1 MKSGS
6 LNDLNI
12 TLPQLPKEK
21 LLANDFFGANINVYE
36 VKKID
41 IHEDFKNFYDAF
53 NYLRRHH
60 DLAILTVAKPFD
72 NETQKGELQTKSY
85 EPKSKN
91 CYTFLRLLPL
101 LQLGKD
107 TLYHVKKLSWSRFKQ
122 LYNKPDSTR

>member
-21 LLANDFFGANINVYE
+21 LLANDFFGTDVNVYE

-41 IHEDFKNFYDAF
+41 IHEDFRDLLFHDIYHDIN
-53 NYLRRHH
+53 

-72 NETQKGELQTKSY
+72 NETQKGELQTKTY
-85 EPKSKN
+85 EPKSK
-91 CYTFLRLLPL
+91 
-101 LQLGKD
+101 LQ
-107 TLYHVKKLSWSRFKQ
+107 
-122 LYNKPDSTR
+122 

>member
-21 LLANDFFGANINVYE
+21 LLANDFFEDDINVYE

-41 IHEDFKNFYDAF
+41 IHEDFKNLQ
-53 NYLRRHH
+53 N

-72 NETQKGELQTKSY
+72 TKAQKGELQTENY
-85 EPKSKN
+85 EPKSKVQSN
-91 CYTFLRLLPL
+91 LVIVNNERIL
-101 LQLGKD
+101 
-107 TLYHVKKLSWSRFKQ
+107 
-122 LYNKPDSTR
+122 

>member
-6 LNDLNI
+6 QNDLNI
-12 TLPQLPKEK
+12 TLPQLPKGK
-21 LLANDFFGANINVYE
+21 LLANDFFGTDINVYE

-41 IHEDFKNFYDAF
+41 IHEDF